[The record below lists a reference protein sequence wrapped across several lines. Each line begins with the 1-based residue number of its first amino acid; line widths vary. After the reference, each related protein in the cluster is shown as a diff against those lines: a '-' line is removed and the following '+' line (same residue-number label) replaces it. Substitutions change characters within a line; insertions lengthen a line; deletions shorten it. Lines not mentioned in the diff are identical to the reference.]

1 MTKLINISEASKILG
16 LTNPKTNKPLNHI
29 LRYWEKEFKI
39 IKPKILN
46 KRRYY
51 SSEQIEIIKLIKF
64 LLKNKGLTISGAKK
78 LINLN
83 MNKLDDYNSISLKA
97 EYYKKLLKSKSNLL
111 LEKINKLKKYGKKN
125 TSKS

>member
-64 LLKNKGLTISGAKK
+64 LLKNKGMTISGAKK

-97 EYYKKLLKSKSNLL
+97 EYYKNLLKAKSNLL

-125 TSKS
+125 TS